1 MICPN
6 CSQITIGIFSKRCM
20 KCKTDYI
27 VWEEIKP
34 GDYVFEWNR
43 YRIYCDVTNNCA
55 KIQRIYMD
63 IESDTSITY
72 RWYTVI
78 ELPTIPDNLSE
89 ETIEAKIKT
98 YLLFS

>member
-1 MICPN
+1 MICPD
-6 CSQITIGIFSKRCM
+6 CRIPIGNLDRRCM

-27 VWEEIKP
+27 VWEEINP
-34 GDYVFEWNR
+34 GDRVFEWDR
-43 YRIYCDVTNNCA
+43 YRIYCDTKNNRA
-55 KIQRIYMD
+55 KVQKIYMD

-89 ETIEAKIKT
+89 ETIEAKIKL